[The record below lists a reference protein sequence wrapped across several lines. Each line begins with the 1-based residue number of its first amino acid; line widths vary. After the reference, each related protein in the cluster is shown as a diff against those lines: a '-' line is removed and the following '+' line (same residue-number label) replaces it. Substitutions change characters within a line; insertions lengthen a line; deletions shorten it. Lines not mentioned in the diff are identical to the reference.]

1 MKKISEMKEGQIIT
15 FDKLKKYEFIRPLHA
30 GGTGK
35 TILMRDTTINEQ
47 FVCKK
52 YEPQQKEYEDAFYQR
67 FVDEIKIMYSVYDKN
82 VVRIYDYFLYPEYKT
97 GYIIMEYIQGVDIDE
112 YFQREDNEKIN
123 EMFIQIIN
131 AFTYLARNGILHRDV
146 RAANIMIDNMNNVKI
161 IDFGFGKKHAMDV
174 KDEQASVILNWP
186 ASKIPNEIWNET
198 YNEKTEIYYVGYLI
212 KNLVEKYE
220 MACFKYDLLLEK
232 MIQINPDDRIESFET
247 IQNCIAE
254 QTFDAIK
261 FSDEQ
266 KTVYQRFA
274 NGICEAISTI
284 SDELVVEYDDAII
297 IEKMRVVLRE
307 NCLEEYIAKSNE
319 LIRCFVKSS
328 YSFYPSRKIEVVD
341 VKNFFD
347 FFVSQTGALRKVV
360 LNNLYGRMDKIEIQY
375 TGFDEEL
382 PFN

>member
-1 MKKISEMKEGQIIT
+1 MKKISEMKEGQIIM
-15 FDKLKKYEFIRPLHA
+15 FDKPKKYEFIRPLHA

-52 YEPQQKEYEDAFYQR
+52 YDPEQKEYEEEFYTR

-82 VVRIYDYFLYPEYKT
+82 VVRIYDYFLYPEHKT

-131 AFTYLARNGILHRDV
+131 AFTYLSRNGILHRDV

-174 KDEQASVILNWP
+174 MDEQASVILNWP

-220 MACFKYDLLLEK
+220 MTCFKYGLLLEK

-247 IQNCIAE
+247 IQNSIAE

-266 KTVYQRFA
+266 KKVYQRFA

-307 NCLEEYIAKSNE
+307 NCLEEHIAKSNE
-319 LIRCFVKSS
+319 LIKCFVKSS

-347 FFVSQTGALRKVV
+347 FFVSQTESLRKVV

-375 TGFDEEL
+375 TGVDEEL